1 MPKKNYMYIL
11 YLTQL
16 NVINKILMEGEKK
29 KRCLVGQHRLLN
41 TALPLC

>member
-29 KRCLVGQHRLLN
+29 KMFSRSAQ
-41 TALPLC
+41 TA

>member
-16 NVINKILMEGEKK
+16 NVINKILMEGKK
-29 KRCLVGQHRLLN
+29 KIDV
-41 TALPLC
+41 